1 MSPIDHILNQEII
14 KETIN
19 SIKKNRTE
27 LILNSPQLCSLII
40 ESIYT
45 KLGNSLGVVFEDNN
59 YLDICN
65 NNIQYIDKS
74 EVHQFSDYLNSNLT
88 IQGFTSIESERFEI
102 ASRSLQKNKKGMY
115 LATKSSL
122 GLIIDSQTN
131 KKDDLEISI
140 NNKLN
145 TKKLFGV
152 LDSWGYTHSDWCVS
166 KKMYAV
172 RGGIIDIFPTL
183 QKRPIRIE
191 LDGNRVSSMRK
202 FNITS
207 QESVKKINKTVIY
220 KPIIGLSES
229 LDGKLN
235 SIYGDRLKYILYI
248 MSENKPKTTANTT
261 RLELFCEKIIS
272 KTLPAGLLNKKT
284 EELARTVDRVFIFNG
299 VNGVDL
305 KNKSIEYCGGFFN
318 DNIKSIQLGAAFIGN
333 SGIPQKPR
341 ETKIDGVKQKKVFKL
356 DDIKW
361 GDVLVHQ
368 DYGLGLYRGL
378 DFVGS
383 KETGE
388 ENIKI
393 EYLGGTSVYVP
404 INKFDRI
411 HKYVGP
417 GGGSPKLTKLGSGL
431 WEKQK
436 LTTKK
441 SVEKVVGHLI
451 ENYKQKQKPRGY
463 KYIGDDEI
471 IQRVIND
478 FPYTETPDQSSSI
491 KDVYADMMGDKPMD
505 RLVYG
510 DVGFGKTEVAI
521 RAAILAITSGRVV
534 FFLAPTTVLS
544 DQHYITCINRLGP
557 VGVNVELLSRFKTR
571 GDQKKILNNLDNGGV
586 DLLVGTH
593 RLLSGD
599 VNTERLGL
607 LIVDE
612 EHRFGVKHK
621 EAIRRIK
628 NKVDVLT
635 LTATPIPRTL
645 QQSLVGVRD
654 TSKIETPPQNRLP
667 IKTFISR
674 FDWVDIKNKVDY
686 EMNRGGQVYFV
697 HNEIESMPFVVDKLT
712 GYFPD
717 KTIEAAHGQMPNGP
731 LEKTV
736 LGFFNNHV
744 DIMVCTTIIESGLDV
759 RNANTIIVNNAQN
772 FGLSQLYQI
781 RGRVGRANQQAYCY
795 LCVPKKLKLLPDAHQ
810 RLKTME
816 YYTSLGS
823 GYGVAIKDLE
833 IRGAGNMFGYEQSGQ
848 MLQVGL
854 ELYNKI
860 LADAILEERGAKT
873 TKNEFSTKV
882 IIDRPALIDSQY
894 MPSAQDRLYYYQELG
909 LAKTTKEVDEIRGRL
924 IDQFGLVGGS
934 VENLFIVSKI
944 QCLLFTTPI
953 KKCLIKEGVVEFF
966 LGGELGLDVD
976 VLIKKI
982 SNLSNSWGKQ
992 HKFETGGR
1000 DFKVVFNNIKV
1011 VELVSF
1017 VAAFGV
1023 LFSRVRVD

>member
-1 MSPIDHILNQEII
+1 MSPTEHILKQAII
-14 KETIN
+14 KEIIG
-19 SIKKNRTE
+19 SIKKGGVE
-27 LILNSPQLCSLII
+27 LILKSPHLCSLVVGA
-40 ESIYT
+40 IY
-45 KLGNSLGVVFEDNN
+45 KELGDSLGVVFEDNN
-59 YLDICN
+59 YLETCGN
-65 NNIQYIDKS
+65 NLEHTNKLKIYRFADS
-74 EVHQFSDYLNSNLT
+74 AGTDLNVR
-88 IQGFTSIESERFEI
+88 GFTSTESENAEV
-102 ASRSLQKNKKGMY
+102 ASRALQKNERGIY
-115 LATKSSL
+115 LATTSSL
-122 GLIIDSQTN
+122 TSTT
-131 KKDDLEISI
+131 
-140 NNKLN
+140 NNKITTKEDQIISVGDKIN
-145 TKKLFGV
+145 TKKLFNV
-152 LDSWGYTHSDWCVS
+152 LDGWGYSQSDWCVS

-172 RGGIIDIFPTL
+172 RGGIIDVFPAL
-183 QKRPIRIE
+183 QKGPIRIE
-191 LDGNRVSSMRK
+191 MDGNRVSSMRT

-207 QESVKKINKTVIY
+207 QESIKKIDKMKIY
-220 KPIIGLSES
+220 KPIVGLSGSQES
-229 LDGKLN
+229 KIVDIYSDKLE
-235 SIYGDRLKYILYI
+235 YILYI
-248 MSENKPKTTANTT
+248 MSENSPNIAKKPI
-261 RLELFCEKIIS
+261 RLELFCETIIPKPITPGALNNKI
-272 KTLPAGLLNKKT
+272 TD
-284 EELARTVDRVFIFNG
+284 LAREVGRVFIYDG
-299 VNGVDL
+299 VGPIETKSDL
-305 KNKSIEYCGGFFN
+305 VEYCGGFFGE
-318 DNIKSIQLGAAFIGN
+318 NIKSNQLGAAFIGN
-333 SGIPQKPR
+333 NGAPHKPKQI
-341 ETKIDGVKQKKVFKL
+341 KIDGVKQKKVFKL

-368 DYGLGLYRGL
+368 DYGLGLYKGL
-378 DFVGS
+378 DFVGPR
-383 KETGE
+383 ETGE

-417 GGGSPKLTKLGSGL
+417 GGGAPKLTKLGSGA

-441 SVEKVVGHLI
+441 SVEGVVDHLI

-463 KYIGDDEI
+463 RYAGDEEI
-471 IQRVIND
+471 IQRVVDD
-478 FPYTETPDQSSSI
+478 FPYTETPDQHKSI
-491 KDVYADMMGDKPMD
+491 KDVYRDMMNDKPMD

-557 VGVNVELLSRFKTR
+557 VGVNVELLSRFKTKR
-571 GDQKKILNNLDNGGV
+571 DQKKILTNLDGGGV

-593 RLLSGD
+593 RLLSAD
-599 VNTERLGL
+599 VNTDRLGL

-645 QQSLVGVRD
+645 QQSLVGIRD

-667 IKTFISR
+667 IKTFINR
-674 FDWVDIKNKVDY
+674 FDWADIKNKIEY

-697 HNEIESMPFVVDKLT
+697 HNETESMPFVVDKLS
-712 GYFPD
+712 GFFPS
-717 KTIEAAHGQMPNGP
+717 KTVEAAHGQMPSGP

-736 LGFFNNHV
+736 LGFFNNRV

-781 RGRVGRANQQAYCY
+781 RGRVGRANRQAYCY
-795 LCVPKKLKLLPDAHQ
+795 LCVPKKIKLLPDAYQ

-860 LADAILEERGAKT
+860 LADAILEKQDVTATKKPPT
-873 TKNEFSTKV
+873 TKV
-882 IIDRPALIDSQY
+882 AIDKPVLIDSKY

-909 LAKTTKEVDEIRGRL
+909 LAKTTKEVDEIRARL
-924 IDQFGLVGGS
+924 VDQFGPVGAS
-934 VENLFIVSKI
+934 AENLFIITKV
-944 QCLLFTTPI
+944 QCLLFPTPI
-953 KKCLIKEGVVEFF
+953 KKCLIKKDVVEFV
-966 LGGELGLDVD
+966 LGENPKVSVGL
-976 VLIKKI
+976 LIKNI
-982 SNLSNSWGKQ
+982 NRLSKKLDKK
-992 HKFETGGR
+992 HRFEQGRR
-1000 DFKVVFNNIKV
+1000 DFRVVFSDIKNE
-1011 VELVSF
+1011 ELVSF
-1017 VAAFGV
+1017 VDVFGGLFSGV
-1023 LFSRVRVD
+1023 LVG